1 MYEKT
6 LKIANYFFYIRMFAE
21 YINMLI
27 AQFDN

>member
-1 MYEKT
+1 
-6 LKIANYFFYIRMFAE
+6 MFAE